1 MLLAIGVMPQMQ
13 SYIRVL
19 EKIYINNRT
28 LQDMTEH
35 GRQTLGKS
43 MMEEIKTLKK
53 QLTPFQVKLFS
64 STTTMA
70 GIY

>member
-1 MLLAIGVMPQMQ
+1 M
-13 SYIRVL
+13 

-28 LQDMTEH
+28 LQDLTEQ
-35 GRQTLGKS
+35 GRHTQGRAMLD
-43 MMEEIKTLKK
+43 EIKTLKK

-64 STTTMA
+64 SPTIMA